1 VSNNTKKPWG
11 GRFKGKTNEFVESF
25 TSSIAFDYR
34 LWPYDLR
41 VTIAHSKML
50 KEIGVLNEDELK
62 EILGAIEKLDGM
74 FEKNEIS
81 FSDTLEDIHMTI
93 ENELVKLIGDTA
105 KKIHTGKS
113 RNDQVATDLRLYT
126 EDTSFIIRE
135 VIADIQKE
143 ILTLAK
149 KYSQSI
155 MPGFTHLQIAQPV
168 TFGHVMMSW
177 FFMLERDKQRF
188 LDCAISSVEFC
199 PLGSAALA
207 GTSFSLDRKM
217 VSDELDFNEG
227 PSYNSLDS
235 VSDRDFVIEF
245 ISSASILMMHLSRFS
260 EEIILWC
267 SSMYNFV
274 TLSDSVCTGSSIMPQ
289 KKNPDV
295 CELIRGKV
303 GKVYGD
309 LSNILVIMKAQPLSY
324 NRDNQEDKRAL
335 FSAEDTSVDCL
346 EAMGEVLKNL
356 ELNEDVVL
364 KEASSNFSTATD
376 LADYLVNKGLPFRD
390 AHEAVGKLVAYSI
403 ENNLQLNEVPIEEYK
418 KVSDLISNDVYDFL
432 TVEGSI
438 KNKKTQGSTSFQ
450 SVEEQISFA
459 EKILA
464 DHER

>member
-1 VSNNTKKPWG
+1 
-11 GRFKGKTNEFVESF
+11 
-25 TSSIAFDYR
+25 
-34 LWPYDLR
+34 
-41 VTIAHSKML
+41 M
-50 KEIGVLNEDELK
+50 
-62 EILGAIEKLDGM
+62 
-74 FEKNEIS
+74 
-81 FSDTLEDIHMTI
+81 
-93 ENELVKLIGDTA
+93 
-105 KKIHTGKS
+105 
-113 RNDQVATDLRLYT
+113 
-126 EDTSFIIRE
+126 
-135 VIADIQKE
+135 
-143 ILTLAK
+143 
-149 KYSQSI
+149 
-155 MPGFTHLQIAQPV
+155 
-168 TFGHVMMSW
+168 
-177 FFMLERDKQRF
+177 
-188 LDCAISSVEFC
+188 
-199 PLGSAALA
+199 A

-227 PSYNSLDS
+227 PSHNSLDS

-245 ISSASILMMHLSRFS
+245 ISCASILMMHLSRFS

-335 FSAEDTSVDCL
+335 FSAEDTSIDCL

-364 KEASSNFSTATD
+364 KEAGSNFSTATD

-390 AHEAVGKLVAYSI
+390 AHESVGKLVAYSI
-403 ENNLQLNEVPIEEYK
+403 ENNLKLNEVPIEEYK

-438 KNKKTQGSTSFQ
+438 KNKKTQGSTSFE